1 MLLSAAT
8 APRAAHSSRP
18 AVARAAHP
26 AMAAGVAPFEFA
38 SAGRIVFGRGEALRR
53 VPPAVLELGCRSVL
67 FVTGSS
73 TGRAEPLAEAL
84 RAAGVAVS
92 FFGLSGQGEPTVDDC
107 EACLAAA
114 RAAGADCVVGF
125 GGGSA
130 IDTGKAVAALLTQ
143 PEGLLAYMEV
153 VGKGKPL
160 VNRPLPFIAVPTTA
174 GTGSEVTKNSVFDAP
189 AAGVK
194 ASIRSNWMLAAL
206 AVVDPGLT
214 ASVPPDVTAATGLD
228 ALTQCLEPY
237 VCNAPNPLVDAL
249 CLEGLRRAARSL
261 RRACAAGATDEAARD
276 DMCVTSLFGGLALAN
291 AKLGAVHGF
300 AGPLGGMLHAP
311 HGALCAAMLP
321 HACAVNV
328 AALREA
334 AARGE
339 GAAAAALARYDD
351 VAAALTNRPGARA
364 AEGVEWLQA
373 VVAELKVPGL
383 GTYGLSEARFG
394 EVIEKAGRSSS
405 MKGNPVALS
414 HEQLVSI
421 LRLSC

>member
-8 APRAAHSSRP
+8 APRAVQSSRP

-26 AMAAGVAPFEFA
+26 AMAAGVAPFQFA

-153 VGKGKPL
+153 VGQGKPL

-174 GTGSEVTKNSVFDAP
+174 GTVNPHRWRVQT
-189 AAGVK
+189 
-194 ASIRSNWMLAAL
+194 AL
-206 AVVDPGLT
+206 AQPY
-214 ASVPPDVTAATGLD
+214 
-228 ALTQCLEPY
+228 TQ
-237 VCNAPNPLVDAL
+237 
-249 CLEGLRRAARSL
+249 
-261 RRACAAGATDEAARD
+261 AAGAA
-276 DMCVTSLFGGLALAN
+276 CV
-291 AKLGAVHGF
+291 
-300 AGPLGGMLHAP
+300 
-311 HGALCAAMLP
+311 
-321 HACAVNV
+321 
-328 AALREA
+328 
-334 AARGE
+334 
-339 GAAAAALARYDD
+339 
-351 VAAALTNRPGARA
+351 
-364 AEGVEWLQA
+364 
-373 VVAELKVPGL
+373 
-383 GTYGLSEARFG
+383 
-394 EVIEKAGRSSS
+394 
-405 MKGNPVALS
+405 
-414 HEQLVSI
+414 
-421 LRLSC
+421 